1 MGDRKRETMC
11 TNKMYI
17 CYHVTVKEVYESY
30 VMEKGI
36 YKSQVHEREEK
47 LFVQIKHIDAL
58 MRWRK
63 KYINLKSWGRK
74 YMNLKWV

>member
-1 MGDRKRETMC
+1 
-11 TNKMYI
+11 
-17 CYHVTVKEVYESY
+17 
-30 VMEKGI
+30 MEKGI

-74 YMNLKWV
+74 YMNLKWVT

>member
-1 MGDRKRETMC
+1 
-11 TNKMYI
+11 
-17 CYHVTVKEVYESY
+17 
-30 VMEKGI
+30 MEKGI

-47 LFVQIKHIDAL
+47 LFVQIKHMDAL

-74 YMNLKWV
+74 YMNLNGCERMRNYEMDKNVYKSMTMKEVYES